1 MCMVVV
7 DGQVCFVVYSN
18 KTNQEIPVGRHK
30 GVFLFTIIVHC
41 ICGLYLCPKTTVS
54 AVFTFV
60 QKLSSCRIPF
70 CDA

>member
-1 MCMVVV
+1 MV
-7 DGQVCFVVYSN
+7 DGMGVFVLLCVHITKQV
-18 KTNQEIPVGRHK
+18 NQELPVGRHK
-30 GVFLFTIIVHC
+30 GVFLFTIIVH
-41 ICGLYLCPKTTVS
+41 LVS